1 MKLFSINQALIST
14 SASRR
19 LTEPRIDTDEY
30 IGIGA
35 GFFVPYIS
43 TKGEESIMAVC
54 KCTGEHVDSPQD
66 VQMAELLDHYRGYE
80 GGLIPVLQG
89 AQDIY
94 GYLPAEVLEK
104 ISQELKIPF
113 SEVFGVVTFYAQF
126 HLKPRGRNI
135 IRVCLGTACH
145 VLGGSKIFNRL
156 KEILGVENGGTT
168 DDLRFTLE
176 SVACIGA
183 CGLAPCIMINDD
195 THGRLV
201 PDALKN
207 IIEQYK

>member
-1 MKLFSINQALIST
+1 
-14 SASRR
+14 
-19 LTEPRIDTDEY
+19 
-30 IGIGA
+30 
-35 GFFVPYIS
+35 
-43 TKGEESIMAVC
+43 MAVC
-54 KCTGEHVDSPQD
+54 KCTGEEVQTPQD
-66 VQMAELLDHYRGYE
+66 EQLVELLDHYRDYQGA
-80 GGLIPVLQG
+80 LIPVLQG

-104 ISQELKIPF
+104 ISKELGIPF

-145 VLGGSKIFNRL
+145 VLGGSRIFDTL
-156 KEILGVENGGTT
+156 KDILGVENGGTT
-168 DDLRFTLE
+168 EDLRYTLE

-201 PDALKN
+201 PADMKQIL
-207 IIEQYK
+207 EQYA

>member
-1 MKLFSINQALIST
+1 
-14 SASRR
+14 
-19 LTEPRIDTDEY
+19 
-30 IGIGA
+30 
-35 GFFVPYIS
+35 
-43 TKGEESIMAVC
+43 MAVC
-54 KCTGEHVDSPQD
+54 KCTGEQVASPQD
-66 VQMAELLDHYRGYE
+66 VQLNELLGHYRGYA

-89 AQDIY
+89 AQEIY

-104 ISQELKIPF
+104 ISQELKLPF

-145 VLGGSKIFNRL
+145 VLGGAKIFQAL
-156 KEILGVENGGTT
+156 KDELGVENGGTT
-168 DDLRFTLE
+168 EDLRFTLE

-201 PDALKN
+201 PSALKG

>member
-1 MKLFSINQALIST
+1 
-14 SASRR
+14 
-19 LTEPRIDTDEY
+19 
-30 IGIGA
+30 
-35 GFFVPYIS
+35 
-43 TKGEESIMAVC
+43 MAVC
-54 KCTGEHVDSPQD
+54 KCTGEQVESPQD
-66 VQMAELLDHYRGYE
+66 VQLNELLDHYRGYE

-89 AQDIY
+89 AQEIY
-94 GYLPAEVLEK
+94 GYLPAEVLET
-104 ISQELKIPF
+104 ISQELKLPF

-145 VLGGSKIFNRL
+145 VLGGSKIFQAL
-156 KEILGVENGGTT
+156 KDELGVENGGTT

-201 PDALKN
+201 TSKLKG
-207 IIEQYK
+207 ILEQYN

>member
-1 MKLFSINQALIST
+1 
-14 SASRR
+14 
-19 LTEPRIDTDEY
+19 
-30 IGIGA
+30 
-35 GFFVPYIS
+35 
-43 TKGEESIMAVC
+43 MAVC
-54 KCTGEHVDSPQD
+54 KCTGEQVESPQD
-66 VQMAELLDHYRGYE
+66 VQLNELLDHYRDYA

-89 AQDIY
+89 AQEIY
-94 GYLPAEVLEK
+94 GYLPAEVLET
-104 ISQELKIPF
+104 ISQELRLPF

-145 VLGGSKIFNRL
+145 VLGGSKIFQAL
-156 KEILGVENGGTT
+156 KDELGVENGGTT
-168 DDLRFTLE
+168 EDLRFTLE

-201 PDALKN
+201 TSALKN
-207 IIEQYK
+207 ILEQYK

>member
-1 MKLFSINQALIST
+1 
-14 SASRR
+14 
-19 LTEPRIDTDEY
+19 
-30 IGIGA
+30 
-35 GFFVPYIS
+35 
-43 TKGEESIMAVC
+43 MAVC
-54 KCTGEHVDSPQD
+54 KCTGEQVESPQD
-66 VQMAELLDHYRGYE
+66 VQLNELLDHYRGYA

-89 AQDIY
+89 AQEIY
-94 GYLPAEVLEK
+94 GYLPAEVLET
-104 ISQELKIPF
+104 ISQELKLPF

-145 VLGGSKIFNRL
+145 VLGGSKIFQAL
-156 KEILGVENGGTT
+156 KDELGVENGGTT

-201 PDALKN
+201 PDVLAN